1 MVNKVEQ
8 EITALITPILVE
20 QNDIL
25 WDLTYTKEGGQK
37 ILRIMVDK
45 PDHAFITMADIT
57 DFTQAVNELL
67 DTVEP
72 DPIPEAY
79 LLDISSPGADRPLKQ
94 PWHYR
99 WAQEADET
107 ILVALFAAKEGQKKW
122 QGKVKSVTDDG
133 IVLSTAQGDL
143 SLQFDEIA
151 KAVLDIQ
158 F

>member
-8 EITALITPILVE
+8 RIIELITPIVDRRKEL
-20 QNDIL
+20 L

-37 ILRIMVDK
+37 VLRILLDK
-45 PDHAFITMADIT
+45 PNHQFITMADLT
-57 DFTQAVNELL
+57 AFTQEVNELL
-67 DTVEP
+67 DTSDP

-94 PWHYR
+94 PWHFK
-99 WAQEADET
+99 WAQDGNEN
-107 ILVALFAAKEGQKKW
+107 ILMSLFVAKNGQKKW
-122 QGKVKSVTDDG
+122 QGKIKTLNDNGLVLLTDHG
-133 IVLSTAQGDL
+133 EIILN
-143 SLQFDEIA
+143 FDEIA